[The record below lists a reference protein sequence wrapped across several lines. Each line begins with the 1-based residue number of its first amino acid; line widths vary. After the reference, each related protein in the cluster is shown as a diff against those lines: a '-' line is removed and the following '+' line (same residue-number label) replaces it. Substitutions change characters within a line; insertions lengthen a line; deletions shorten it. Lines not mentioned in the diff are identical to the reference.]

1 MGKEETLKIGWEH
14 NHYHDDMKYATDVIR
29 SAKNLDY
36 FVLVSK
42 GTSKVLS

>member
-1 MGKEETLKIGWEH
+1 
-14 NHYHDDMKYATDVIR
+14 MKYATDVIR

-42 GTSKVLS
+42 DFKSFIIKR